1 MYIFPYKLSPL
12 DTAYKLER
20 QTVNKKELFKQK
32 MGIIDKCG
40 GHKAWNMSSG
50 VNRHG
55 DEYRHFMVKS
65 AIYEI
70 LASEGHEV
78 RTEVE
83 IPNGWIVDVL
93 DADTARIYEVETNLS
108 SASRKSKVQRYLQAE
123 CMGPVI
129 EDIIFFDPTE
139 MPTDILKL
147 KKELR
152 KELIL

>member
-1 MYIFPYKLSPL
+1 M
-12 DTAYKLER
+12 
-20 QTVNKKELFKQK
+20 NKKELYKQK
-32 MGIIDKCG
+32 IGIIKRCG
-40 GHKAWNMSSG
+40 GYEEWNKYSG

-83 IPNGWIVDVL
+83 IPNGWIADVI
-93 DADTARIYEVETNLS
+93 DADTAHIYEVETGLTH
-108 SASRKSKVQRYLQAE
+108 ADRKSKVKRYLQAE

-129 EDIIFFDPTE
+129 NDIVFLDPRKLT
-139 MPTDILKL
+139 TDIL
-147 KKELR
+147 ELR
-152 KELIL
+152 EELKEEVIL